1 MVKLKPGG
9 TVSDFF
15 KELMDSIVDSQNVPK
30 VQVERS
36 ISPILGMFI
45 ESIVEEHLEGEDKYR
60 IVSEE
65 FPLRVEGS
73 LRSTNVDWL
82 LVNEK
87 KNKLVLVEL
96 KTCGSSYRT
105 KQLRRYTQLQEQI
118 KADGSGLVLK
128 KDLKKFREAGG
139 SDERR
144 LKYECL
150 VKVFDERVGSP
161 PNIQGVAIVYI
172 VPTAV
177 VEIVRGELGDQND
190 RVVCSLSEVASTRP
204 GVFEQYRREWLIV
217 KSALT
222 KLDES
227 SSRFIED
234 ASLGE
239 IVENV
244 EDYARAESLVPK
256 NIRVGRTGKGQRP
269 NYQVEFS
276 DGTERAFRNNGNLFK
291 KEESFLFSSDNLEV
305 SRPWDEFTELN
316 RA

>member
-9 TVSDFF
+9 TMSDFF

-45 ESIVEEHLEGEDKYR
+45 ESIVEEHLEGKDKYR

-87 KNKLVLVEL
+87 KDRLVLVEL

-105 KQLRRYTQLQEQI
+105 KQLERYTELQEQI
-118 KADGSGLVLK
+118 ENGDSGVVLRE
-128 KDLKKFREAGG
+128 DLKKIWEAGG
-139 SDERR
+139 SKERR

-150 VKVFDERVGSP
+150 VEAFDERIGSP
-161 PNIQGVAIVYI
+161 PKIESAAIVYI

-177 VEIVRGELGDQND
+177 EEIVRRKFGGRNDCFVHSLVDVANTRTGDCE
-190 RVVCSLSEVASTRP
+190 RY
-204 GVFEQYRREWLIV
+204 GREWELV
-217 KSALT
+217 KSALVR
-222 KLDES
+222 LDDS
-227 SSRFIED
+227 SSEFVED
-234 ASLGE
+234 GSLGE

-244 EDYARAESLVPK
+244 EDYARAESLVPLS
-256 NIRVGRTGKGQRP
+256 IRVGKTGTGKRP

-276 DGTERAFRNNGNLFK
+276 DRTEKAFRNNGSLFK
-291 KEESFLFSSDNLEV
+291 EEGFLFSDDNLEV
-305 SRPWDEFTELN
+305 SSAWDEFKELYC
-316 RA
+316 A

>member
-1 MVKLKPGG
+1 MVNLKSGG

-87 KNKLVLVEL
+87 KDRLVLVEL
-96 KTCGSSYRT
+96 KTCGSSYRA
-105 KQLRRYTQLQEQI
+105 KQLERYTELQQQI
-118 KADGSGLVLK
+118 ENGDSGVVLRE
-128 KDLKKFREAGG
+128 DLNKIWKAGG
-139 SDERR
+139 SKERS
-144 LKYECL
+144 LKYERL
-150 VKVFDERVGSP
+150 VEAFDERIGSP
-161 PNIQGVAIVYI
+161 PKIESAAIVYI

-177 VEIVRGELGDQND
+177 EEFVRSEFGGRND
-190 RVVCSLSEVASTRP
+190 CLVRSLVDVASTRA
-204 GVFEQYRREWLIV
+204 GVCEQYWREWELV
-217 KSALT
+217 KSALVR
-222 KLDES
+222 LDDS
-227 SSRFIED
+227 SSEFVED
-234 ASLGE
+234 DSLGE

-244 EDYARAESLVPK
+244 EDYARAESLVPLS
-256 NIRVGRTGKGQRP
+256 IRVGKTGTGKRP
-269 NYQVEFS
+269 NYQVKFS
-276 DGTERAFRNNGNLFK
+276 DGTEKAFRNNGSLFK
-291 KEESFLFSSDNLEV
+291 VEGFLFSSDNLEV
-305 SRPWDEFTELN
+305 SSAWDEFTKPYY
-316 RA
+316 A